1 MIANRAFYARSLTQT
16 GLIRR
21 FSPRATN
28 EFHVIRVITVM
39 YDGAGDTAE
48 CVNSAGYTRVRM
60 TCVRMMQC
68 GGVSPL
74 AGLTHSG
81 VRAFLSQ
88 CISAVL
94 TRIGKINGRRR
105 GPRIEVRDDSR
116 EGRGRERWRKMSIV
130 EITRMASCGA
140 SDHPIRHDV
149 SSCRINSKI
158 AIVREL
164 YIYIFFF
171 LVFCNC
177 RILFATI
184 QLLRIYR
191 RHKLRAPFIWSSKA
205 DNGNLSGALYACP
218 ADLTAGAGS
227 EMISDFAQLQ

>member
-164 YIYIFFF
+164 YIYIYFFF
-171 LVFCNC
+171 LFSATAAYFLQRSNYYGFIAGINC
-177 RILFATI
+177 ARRLFDRLKLTTA
-184 QLLRIYR
+184 IYLE
-191 RHKLRAPFIWSSKA
+191 H
-205 DNGNLSGALYACP
+205 CTP
-218 ADLTAGAGS
+218 ARQ
-227 EMISDFAQLQ
+227 I